1 MGRLDPE
8 RFSGEAAGMPPERS
22 GRGGGRMRLQRGV
35 KGFLLGLAMAW
46 LSVASAIASPYHGQV
61 TFNGLPLPGSVV
73 TVTATQG
80 DKKAVAVSDDQ
91 GLFSFADLADG
102 VWSLDIEMTGF
113 APLQQQVTVSP
124 DLPVAPFE
132 MKLLTLDQ
140 IRAAAKPVKV
150 DATAPVVASAP
161 APAKSTTAAAAKGGA
176 AKTTASAAGGAAAP
190 AASEAAG
197 GMAAASQDTTS
208 AQANDGFLIN
218 GSVKNAATS
227 QFSLNQAFG
236 NNRNGGRWLY
246 TGGGNLVLANSAF
259 NAKPFSLSGLDSAKP
274 PYTNIVAGAQLL
286 GPLKIP

>member
-1 MGRLDPE
+1 
-8 RFSGEAAGMPPERS
+8 
-22 GRGGGRMRLQRGV
+22 MRLQRGV

-91 GLFSFADLADG
+91 GLFSFADLTDG

-140 IRAAAKPVKV
+140 IRAEAKPGKV
-150 DATAPVVASAP
+150 DATAPVVASAA
-161 APAKSTTAAAAKGGA
+161 APAASTAASTTAAA
-176 AKTTASAAGGAAAP
+176 
-190 AASEAAG
+190 
-197 GMAAASQDTTS
+197 
-208 AQANDGFLIN
+208 
-218 GSVKNAATS
+218 GS
-227 QFSLNQAFG
+227 SLA
-236 NNRNGGRWLY
+236 
-246 TGGGNLVLANSAF
+246 V
-259 NAKPFSLSGLDSAKP
+259 
-274 PYTNIVAGAQLL
+274 
-286 GPLKIP
+286 